1 MDGELRHACRFLLGN
16 PEGEKRIGRRGI
28 RTKNNI
34 KKRIRK
40 VGYKGVDWIVVAQA
54 FS

>member
-1 MDGELRHACRFLLGN
+1 MDGELRHAYRLLLGN
-16 PEGEKRIGRRGI
+16 PEGEKRTGRRGI
-28 RTKNNI
+28 RKNNNI